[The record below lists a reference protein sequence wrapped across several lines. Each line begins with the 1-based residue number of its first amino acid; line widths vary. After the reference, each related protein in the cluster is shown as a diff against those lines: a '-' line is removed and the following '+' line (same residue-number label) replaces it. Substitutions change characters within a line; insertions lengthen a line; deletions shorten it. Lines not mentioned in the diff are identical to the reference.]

1 MLLLGLKQAGWRLR
15 GSSEHLS
22 YLKGA
27 PQFCTS
33 CFLFKETKNAD
44 SLLLDS
50 KWKKC
55 VVPLPKLTHRGW
67 TWSTGRCYSS
77 QDGLWGLGKTSFF
90 RKNYFMI
97 LIIFMILYS
106 FLNFY
111 SFIYV
116 FIFGCAGSLLL
127 HAGFL
132 QLWRRLLFVV
142 VCGFLFGVA
151 SFGREHRKALRLC
164 FSALWGIFPD
174 QGSNLGLLGLL
185 H

>member
-106 FLNFY
+106 FLNFIHLFMY
-111 SFIYV
+111 LFLAVLGHYCCMQAFSSC
-116 FIFGCAGSLLL
+116 GAGYSLLWCV
-127 HAGFL
+127 GF
-132 QLWRRLLFVV
+132 
-142 VCGFLFGVA
+142 
-151 SFGREHRKALRLC
+151 S
-164 FSALWGIFPD
+164 
-174 QGSNLGLLGLL
+174 LG
-185 H
+185 

>member
-1 MLLLGLKQAGWRLR
+1 METVDLASTCLIPKRQ
-15 GSSEHLS
+15 
-22 YLKGA
+22 

-55 VVPLPKLTHRGW
+55 VVPLPNLTPRGW
-67 TWSTGRCYSS
+67 AKSTGRCYSS
-77 QDGLWGLGKTSFF
+77 EDGLWGLGKTSFL

-97 LIIFMILYS
+97 LIILLYT
-106 FLNFY
+106 FLFLSSLY

-116 FIFGCAGSLLL
+116 FIFSCAGSLLL

-132 QLWRRLLFVV
+132 QLWRGPLFVEMCRLI
-142 VCGFLFGVA
+142 VCVA
-151 SFGREHRKALRLC
+151 SFDREHRL
-164 FSALWGIFPD
+164 
-174 QGSNLGLLGLL
+174 
-185 H
+185 